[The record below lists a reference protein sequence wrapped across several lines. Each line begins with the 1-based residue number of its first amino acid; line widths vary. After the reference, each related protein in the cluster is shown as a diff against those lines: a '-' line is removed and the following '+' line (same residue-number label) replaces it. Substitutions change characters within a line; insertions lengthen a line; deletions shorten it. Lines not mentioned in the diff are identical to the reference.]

1 MKHRSPTLA
10 LLAVALL
17 GTAGSARAGDYDL
30 LRGLLSASPDER
42 RAASRAL
49 IESGN
54 AGDTGLVHGLV
65 DTLFFLPKARRA
77 EAISALEALT
87 RERPGER
94 YHDWVELVARRTDLR
109 PRAGYASWKGE
120 LFARIDPRYREI
132 LGQDAPARIRLEE
145 VVWGGVPFEGI
156 PALDRPATV
165 SAGDVERAG
174 YLQDGERVFGVS
186 LQGEQRAYPLRIL
199 SWHEMLNDVVGGE
212 PVTLSYCTLCG
223 SGILFSTRRAGGEPF
238 TFGTSGL
245 LYRSNKLMVDRQ
257 TGTLWSNLTGEPVL
271 GPVLEQS
278 ARDPEPLPVL
288 PLTVTTWKEWRTRHP
303 RTTVLALDR
312 ALEARWGYDYT
323 PGAADRK
330 RQGVSFPKGPA
341 PAGAAGPARP
351 AGDTLDGKTEIY
363 AVRLGSL
370 AKAYE
375 LAQVLRERVVNDRLG
390 EHALVLVGDP
400 ESGAV
405 RAYRS
410 GGLVFSPGSRPDE
423 LIDGEGRRWTAGEEA
438 LAPGI
443 ESSTAPLERIPGH
456 QAFWSGWQTF
466 FPSSELYRGKA
477 GSPARD

>member
-17 GTAGSARAGDYDL
+17 GTAGSARAEGYDL

-49 IESGN
+49 IESGD
-54 AGDTGLVHGLV
+54 AELVHGLV
-65 DTLFFLPKARRA
+65 DALFFLPKPRRA

-94 YHDWVELVARRTDLR
+94 YHDWVELVSRRTELR
-109 PRAGYASWKGE
+109 PKEGYAAWKGE

-165 SAGDVERAG
+165 PAERAA

-186 LQGEQRAYPLRIL
+186 LKGEQRAYPLRIL

-223 SGILFSTRRAGGEPF
+223 SGVLFSTRRQTGGQTGEPF

-257 TGTLWSNLTGEPVL
+257 TGTLWSNLTGEPVIGRLL
-271 GPVLEQS
+271 GQS
-278 ARDPEPLPVL
+278 ARAPEPLPVL

-312 ALEARWGYDYT
+312 AMEARWGYDYT

-330 RQGVSFPKGPA
+330 RHGVSFPAGP
-341 PAGAAGPARP
+341 GPARSI
-351 AGDTLDGKTEIY
+351 LDGKTEIY
-363 AVRLGSL
+363 AVRLGTL

-375 LAQVLRERVVNDRLG
+375 LAQVLRERVINDRLG
-390 EHALVLVGDP
+390 EHALVVVGDP

-410 GGLVFSPGSRPDE
+410 GGLAFSPGSRPDE
-423 LIDGEGRRWTAGEEA
+423 LIDAEGRRWTAGEEA
-438 LAPGI
+438 LAISLPGTPGGG
-443 ESSTAPLERIPGH
+443 SPPPLERIPGH

>member
-1 MKHRSPTLA
+1 MKDRGLTLA
-10 LLAVALL
+10 LLAAGLL
-17 GTAGSARAGDYDL
+17 AAVGSARAEDGYAP
-30 LRGLLSASPDER
+30 LRGLLSESPNER
-42 RAASRAL
+42 RAASSAL
-49 IESGN
+49 IESGKS
-54 AGDTGLVHGLV
+54 GKSEVTGLVPGLV
-65 DTLFFLPKARRA
+65 DLLFFLPKPRRA
-77 EAISALEALT
+77 EAISALESLT

-94 YHDWVELVARRTDLR
+94 YHDWVEVVSRRTELR
-109 PRAGYASWKGE
+109 PRAGYAAWKGE

-165 SAGDVERAG
+165 PAERAG

-186 LQGEQRAYPLRIL
+186 LKGEQRAYPLRIL
-199 SWHEMLNDVVGGE
+199 SWHEMVNDVVGGE
-212 PVTLSYCTLCG
+212 PVTLSFCTLCG
-223 SGILFSTRRAGGEPF
+223 SGVLFSTRRQDTEPF

-257 TGTLWSNLTGEPVL
+257 TGTLWSNLTGEPVVGPLL
-271 GPVLEQS
+271 GQS

-288 PLTVTTWKEWRTRHP
+288 PLTVTTWKEWRARHP

-312 ALEARWGYDYT
+312 AMEARWGYDYT

-330 RQGVSFPKGPA
+330 RQGVSFPTGPQGSA
-341 PAGAAGPARP
+341 SSL
-351 AGDTLDGKTEIY
+351 LDGKTEIY
-363 AVRLGSL
+363 AVRLGRL

-375 LAQVLRERVVNDRLG
+375 LAQVLREQVINDRLG
-390 EHALVLVGDP
+390 EHGLVVVGDP
-400 ESGAV
+400 ESGSV

-410 GGLVFSPGSRPDE
+410 AGLAFSPGSRPDE

-438 LAPGI
+438 LMSATQGSDSP
-443 ESSTAPLERIPGH
+443 APLERIPGH